1 MEDRVFI
8 DLERAPLS
16 KLSFVVTED
25 IYNDREK
32 NLAYKNIKMRL
43 SDIGCRTDV
52 FLEKEQEVIAR
63 RGELLSNYLIA
74 NNPSVQLLLELY
86 LGSSNMGYSEAD
98 YMLFSEM
105 VLSDSKVRKSFF
117 AKLVKIELKNI
128 QERLKDSLSEEEIQQ
143 LRKAYRML
151 KSCLEQNSEGLDIM
165 MRLGNDSED
174 MDEVYKQYIVEEE
187 MRRLRPQKS
196 AILRSLN
203 SGEAVDYS
211 FLDNACYTLRLI
223 KR

>member
-128 QERLKDSLSEEEIQQ
+128 QERLKDSLSEEEIEQ
-143 LRKAYRML
+143 LR
-151 KSCLEQNSEGLDIM
+151 
-165 MRLGNDSED
+165 
-174 MDEVYKQYIVEEE
+174 
-187 MRRLRPQKS
+187 
-196 AILRSLN
+196 
-203 SGEAVDYS
+203 
-211 FLDNACYTLRLI
+211 
-223 KR
+223 

>member
-74 NNPSVQLLLELY
+74 NNPSTIVV
-86 LGSSNMGYSEAD
+86 GT
-98 YMLFSEM
+98 LFRE
-105 VLSDSKVRKSFF
+105 F
-117 AKLVKIELKNI
+117 
-128 QERLKDSLSEEEIQQ
+128 
-143 LRKAYRML
+143 
-151 KSCLEQNSEGLDIM
+151 
-165 MRLGNDSED
+165 
-174 MDEVYKQYIVEEE
+174 
-187 MRRLRPQKS
+187 
-196 AILRSLN
+196 
-203 SGEAVDYS
+203 
-211 FLDNACYTLRLI
+211 
-223 KR
+223 

>member
-105 VLSDSKVRKSFF
+105 VLCDSKVRKSFF
-117 AKLVKIELKNI
+117 VL
-128 QERLKDSLSEEEIQQ
+128 
-143 LRKAYRML
+143 
-151 KSCLEQNSEGLDIM
+151 
-165 MRLGNDSED
+165 
-174 MDEVYKQYIVEEE
+174 
-187 MRRLRPQKS
+187 
-196 AILRSLN
+196 
-203 SGEAVDYS
+203 
-211 FLDNACYTLRLI
+211 
-223 KR
+223 